1 MGKILRP
8 VIFLFALIFLFQIV
22 SAIQSYPQGSIVD
35 LKHPVRVNGGIPATA
50 LCNVSIYSPHNNTAP
65 FIDFKAM
72 TNNGDYFNY
81 TLNTSQTATKG
92 TYKYDVTC
100 ESAGLNDTS
109 SFEFLINL
117 GGTEPTEQRTS
128 SQTRTI
134 AIFFVLGILSFIS
147 IFFVKKFPLR
157 ITMFLIMIWFFLIGI
172 NLTYISMQDE
182 LVNTRVEGFFSFF
195 LVIAFYAN
203 YFIFISI
210 AIVWVMTFFT
220 TFLERKRQ
228 KKEDKY
234 G

>member
-1 MGKILRP
+1 
-8 VIFLFALIFLFQIV
+8 
-22 SAIQSYPQGSIVD
+22 
-35 LKHPVRVNGGIPATA
+35 
-50 LCNVSIYSPHNNTAP
+50 
-65 FIDFKAM
+65 
-72 TNNGDYFNY
+72 
-81 TLNTSQTATKG
+81 
-92 TYKYDVTC
+92 
-100 ESAGLNDTS
+100 
-109 SFEFLINL
+109 
-117 GGTEPTEQRTS
+117 
-128 SQTRTI
+128 
-134 AIFFVLGILSFIS
+134 
-147 IFFVKKFPLR
+147 
-157 ITMFLIMIWFFLIGI
+157 MIWFFLIGI

>member
-65 FIDFKAM
+65 FIDFLAM

-81 TLNTSQTATKG
+81 TLDTSQTATKG

-117 GGTEPTEQRTS
+117 GGTED
-128 SQTRTI
+128 
-134 AIFFVLGILSFIS
+134 IFTNENHRHLFCS
-147 IFFVKKFPLR
+147 
-157 ITMFLIMIWFFLIGI
+157 W
-172 NLTYISMQDE
+172 N
-182 LVNTRVEGFFSFF
+182 
-195 LVIAFYAN
+195 
-203 YFIFISI
+203 FIFY
-210 AIVWVMTFFT
+210 FNLFC
-220 TFLERKRQ
+220 
-228 KKEDKY
+228 KKIPIKDNY
-234 G
+234 VSYYDLVLSYRN